1 MDKPEPMQP
10 EQAGVAKESPEAMQI
25 EGAELLANEA
35 RAELRDAGFSD
46 DEIDRWAET
55 YIAEEG
61 SGDAAS
67 FITWIKT
74 REKR

>member
-1 MDKPEPMQP
+1 MSKPDPMQP

-25 EGAELLANEA
+25 EGAELLANDA
-35 RAELRDAGFSD
+35 REELRRAGFED
-46 DEIDRWAET
+46 EEIDRWAET

-61 SGDAAS
+61 SGDVAS
-67 FITWIKT
+67 FVAWINA